1 MPHYKS
7 LYKINVIKVDYTFS
21 STRRASFFNGV
32 SNPIRLDETDV
43 GGVSFL
49 YLVT

>member
-7 LYKINVIKVDYTFS
+7 LYKIKVIKVDYTFS
-21 STRRASFFNGV
+21 STRRAFFNGV

-43 GGVSFL
+43 GGVGFL